1 MTTTDL
7 YMGTPIIH
15 SQGKSEGLA
24 KVNYD
29 LTLEGVYSTPTTL
42 RALDS
47 DQTLQVQRD
56 NCFTDPDCNFKG
68 KCPFPEVSNAMLFTS
83 LDNLNQLFTNL

>member
-29 LTLEGVYSTPTTL
+29 LTIEGVYSTPITL
-42 RALDS
+42 RAIDS
-47 DQTLQVQRD
+47 GATIQVQRD
-56 NCFTDPDCNFKG
+56 NCLNDPYEQIT
-68 KCPFPEVSNAMLFTS
+68 CPPEVNNAMLFTS
-83 LDNLNQLFTNL
+83 LDNLNQLFTNY

>member
-1 MTTTDL
+1 MTISDL
-7 YMGTPIIH
+7 YMGTPIIQ

-42 RALDS
+42 KAIDS
-47 DQTLQVQRD
+47 GATLQVQRD
-56 NCFTDPDCNFKG
+56 SCFNDPYDQIT
-68 KCPFPEVSNAMLFTS
+68 CPPEVNNAMLFTS

>member
-1 MTTTDL
+1 MTISDL

-29 LTLEGVYSTPTTL
+29 LTIEGVYSTPTTL
-42 RALDS
+42 KAIDS
-47 DQTLQVQRD
+47 GTTIQVQRD
-56 NCFTDPDCNFKG
+56 SCLADPYEPIT
-68 KCPFPEVSNAMLFTS
+68 CPPEVNNAMLFTS

>member
-7 YMGTPIIH
+7 YMGTPIIQ

-29 LTLEGVYSTPTTL
+29 LTIEGVYSTPTTL

-47 DQTLQVQRD
+47 GATILVQRD
-56 NCFTDPDCNFKG
+56 NCFNDPYEQIS
-68 KCPFPEVSNAMLFTS
+68 CPPEVSNAMLFTS

>member
-24 KVNYD
+24 KTNYN

-42 RALDS
+42 RALES
-47 DQTLQVQRD
+47 DQTIQVQRD
-56 NCFTDPDCNFKG
+56 NCFNDLYEQIS
-68 KCPFPEVSNAMLFTS
+68 CPPEVSNAMLFTS
-83 LDNLNQLFTNL
+83 LDNLNQLFTNY

>member
-1 MTTTDL
+1 MTISDL
-7 YMGTPIIH
+7 YMGTPIIK
-15 SQGKSEGLA
+15 SSKSEGLA
-24 KVNYD
+24 KTNYD

-42 RALDS
+42 KAVNS
-47 DQTLQVQRD
+47 GATIQVQRD
-56 NCFTDPDCNFKG
+56 NCLTDPDCNFKG